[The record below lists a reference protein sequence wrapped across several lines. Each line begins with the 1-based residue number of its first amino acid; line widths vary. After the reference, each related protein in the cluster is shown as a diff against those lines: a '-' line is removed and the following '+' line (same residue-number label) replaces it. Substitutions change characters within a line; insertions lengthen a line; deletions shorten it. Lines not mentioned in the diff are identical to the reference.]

1 MSLHRACCC
10 NPSAITCNQW
20 CACLPDEVH
29 ITLGIVDSYYYKCGP
44 DIMSSFDESLI
55 MADIQLLKTGCTMV
69 STDGGTVS
77 YGMSQMTKQHKP
89 YCPPFVRGSL
99 ALCLADPCM
108 ACTGADLCTTES
120 ATGGGTSVAGDLQI
134 SCFDPCGNTP
144 AIAHSRLDIQPY
156 VLTANNQSEYGPC
169 GTTNFNF
176 AGLMRAYGALVG
188 AEGCLDSGTWKRF
201 FNYNIVYTPFAP
213 SLYPPPSAL
222 CNSFDRPE
230 CDFLSPSKLFNWNH
244 DFSITCTDTTT
255 GCGTYATCFYP
266 PTPNAPATSYT
277 QCLYPAAPPTPVQVS
292 YYSRTINVN
301 MSVP

>member
-1 MSLHRACCC
+1 MSLHRGCCC
-10 NPSAITCNQW
+10 NPSALTCTQW
-20 CACLPDEVH
+20 CECLPDEVH
-29 ITLGIVDSYYYKCGP
+29 ITLSIVDSYYYKCGP

-55 MADIQLLKTGCTMV
+55 MADIQLLKVGCTMI

-77 YGMSQMTKQHKP
+77 YNMSQMTKQHKP

-108 ACTGADLCTTES
+108 ACTGVDLCTSDS

-156 VLTANNQSEYGPC
+156 LLTANNQSTYGPC
-169 GTTNFNF
+169 GNTNFNYG
-176 AGLMRAYGALVG
+176 GLMRAYGALVG

-201 FNYNIVYTPFAP
+201 INWDILYTPGGASMWP
-213 SLYPPPSAL
+213 PTPPSPAT
-222 CNSFDRPE
+222 CSSYVQPS
-230 CDFLSPSKLFNWNH
+230 CDFLAPSRLLSWDHN
-244 DFSITCTDTTT
+244 FSVTCTDTT

-266 PTPNAPATSYT
+266 PDPSYT
-277 QCLYPAAPPTPVQVS
+277 QCLYPPAPPTPVKEW

>member
-10 NPSAITCNQW
+10 NPSAITCTQW

-29 ITLGIVDSYYYKCGP
+29 ITLSIVDSSYSKCGP

-55 MADIQLLKTGCTMV
+55 MADIQLLKVGCTMI

-77 YGMSQMTKQHKP
+77 YNMSQMTKQHKP
-89 YCPPFVRGSL
+89 YCPPFVRASL
-99 ALCLADPCM
+99 AACLADPCM
-108 ACTGADLCTTES
+108 ACTGVDLCTTDS

-156 VLTANNQSEYGPC
+156 LLTANNQSTYGPC
-169 GTTNFNF
+169 GNTNFNYG
-176 AGLMRAYGALVG
+176 GLMRAYGALVG
-188 AEGCLDSGTWKRF
+188 APGCLDAGTWKQF
-201 FNYNIVYTPFAP
+201 LNWDIAYTPGIP
-213 SLYPPPSAL
+213 NCIINPNCVG
-222 CNSFDRPE
+222 CNPDGS
-230 CDFLSPSKLFNWNH
+230 CDFLTPSRPLAWNH
-244 DFSITCTDTTT
+244 NFSITCTDTTT

-266 PTPNAPATSYT
+266 PTPSAPATSWT
-277 QCLYPAAPPTPVQVS
+277 QCLYPSAPPTPVS
-292 YYSRTINVN
+292 EWYYSRTINVN